1 MPWTTGDK
9 VMELRARNGAVD
21 VAVET
26 LDGWRRHLSGRNA
39 SVLSF
44 FSFLTIF
51 PLMLAATTI
60 LGFVLQDNEELQED
74 IVDGALADIPVLG
87 QQRANDPSS
96 LTGRVVAL
104 LIGLLGALWSSTKAF
119 VGLQGA
125 LDDVWEIDVD
135 DRPSMPVQRGKALL
149 GIAIIGAAQVG
160 NVAIS
165 SIVQEVDLPAGGR
178 ILLVIATATINVV
191 VLATMY
197 RFLTSADPSYRDVWP
212 GAIVAGTVITGL
224 QYFGTWIV
232 TRITQNA
239 SDTYGNFALVLGL
252 VTWLGLIAITTIMCA
267 ELNAALVRR
276 RSVTA
281 AGRTANEGHLTAV
294 R

>member
-9 VMELRARNGAVD
+9 VMALRARSGAID
-21 VAVET
+21 VVVEM

-60 LGFVLQDNEELQED
+60 LGFVLQDNPQLQED

-87 QQRANDPSS
+87 QQLANDPAS
-96 LTGRVVAL
+96 LNGSVVAL

-125 LDDVWEIDVD
+125 LDDVWEVGVD
-135 DRPSMPVQRGKALL
+135 DRASMPVQRGKALV
-149 GIAIIGAAQVG
+149 GIAIIGGSQIGSLVLTSLVQAA
-160 NVAIS
+160 
-165 SIVQEVDLPAGGR
+165 DLPAGSNV
-178 ILLVIATATINVV
+178 LLVIGTVVINIA
-191 VLATMY
+191 VLGLMY
-197 RFLTSADPSYRDVWP
+197 RYLTSASPSFRAVLP
-212 GAIVAGTVITGL
+212 GAIAAGTVITGL
-224 QYFGTWIV
+224 QQFGTWIV
-232 TRITQNA
+232 RRITQNA

-276 RSVTA
+276 RSVAA
-281 AGRTANEGHLTAV
+281 AGLTADNGHLTAV

>member
-87 QQRANDPSS
+87 QQLANDPSS
-96 LTGRVVAL
+96 LNGSVVAL

-125 LDDVWEIDVD
+125 LDDVWEVDVD

-165 SIVQEVDLPAGGR
+165 SVVREVDLPAGGR
-178 ILLVIATATINVV
+178 ILLVIATAAINVV

-212 GAIVAGTVITGL
+212 GAIVAGIVITGL
-224 QYFGTWIV
+224 QFFGTWIV

>member
-1 MPWTTGDK
+1 MVWTTGDK
-9 VMELRARNGAVD
+9 VMALRSRSALID
-21 VAVET
+21 VIVET

-51 PLMLAATTI
+51 PLLLAATTI
-60 LGFVLQDNEELQED
+60 LGFVLEDNEDLQER

-87 QQRANDPSS
+87 QQLANDPAS
-96 LTGRVVAL
+96 LDGSLVAL

-125 LDDVWEIDVD
+125 LDDVWEVDVD
-135 DRPSMPVQRGKALL
+135 DRPSMPVQRGKALV
-149 GIAIIGAAQVG
+149 GIAFIGVAQIG
-160 NVAIS
+160 NVVITS
-165 SIVQEVDLPAGGR
+165 VVQAADLPAGSR
-178 ILLVIATATINVV
+178 TLLIAATVVINVLV
-191 VLATMY
+191 VGAMY
-197 RFLTSADPSYRDVWP
+197 RFLTSASPSIGDVWP
-212 GAIVAGTVITGL
+212 GAVIAGVVITGL
-224 QYFGTWIV
+224 QNFGTWIV
-232 TRITQNA
+232 TRITDNA

-252 VTWLGLIAITTIMCA
+252 VTWLGLLAITTIMCA

-276 RSVTA
+276 RSVAA
-281 AGRTANEGHLTAV
+281 AGKTANEGHLAAV